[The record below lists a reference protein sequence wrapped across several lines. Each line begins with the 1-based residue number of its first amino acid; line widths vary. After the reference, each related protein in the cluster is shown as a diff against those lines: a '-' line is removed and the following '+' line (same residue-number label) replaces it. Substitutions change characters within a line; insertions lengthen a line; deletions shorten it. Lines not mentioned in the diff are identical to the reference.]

1 MTDKQSFKIL
11 EVLSRE
17 MSNVEQYVDW
27 ELALNPTGEN
37 DKDYFKAAKAIV
49 EPRFEDEELFPEFED
64 LIENNSDVWAAMVR
78 RASEGLVHGD
88 KWSRFIPV
96 FSEYG
101 Y

>member
-17 MSNVEQYVDW
+17 MANVEQYVDW

-49 EPRFEDEELFPEFED
+49 EPQFDDRELDSEFSN
-64 LIENNSDVWAAMVR
+64 LIDNDNDVWVAMVL
-78 RASEGLVHGD
+78 RAAEGLVHSD
-88 KWSRFIPV
+88 MWKEFIPV